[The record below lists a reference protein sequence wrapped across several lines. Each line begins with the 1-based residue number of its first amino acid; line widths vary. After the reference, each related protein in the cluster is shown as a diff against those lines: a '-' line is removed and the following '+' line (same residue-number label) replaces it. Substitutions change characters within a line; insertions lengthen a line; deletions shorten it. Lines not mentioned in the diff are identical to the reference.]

1 MRSLTY
7 VSDASPS
14 CHVRVHVRVHER
26 IVRVHVHVCKML
38 YALQSPRC
46 ARGRTGQQGRNSCID
61 VCLNASRR
69 FRSSVRTRARAHSL
83 LALAIHA
90 FIILAAPRR
99 AVCVSHVAAGRCP
112 ARCAVVRRRRAAP
125 RVANAL
131 LPFAPCRL
139 SPHRARTAPVRRRG
153 STPVVSSC
161 RVDCP
166 VVPSGRPPPAA
177 PRLTPPH
184 GPGGRVPRVGV
195 RRALPPSLTRQ
206 YQ

>member
-1 MRSLTY
+1 
-7 VSDASPS
+7 
-14 CHVRVHVRVHER
+14 
-26 IVRVHVHVCKML
+26 ML
-38 YALQSPRC
+38 YTQSLGR

-69 FRSSVRTRARAHSL
+69 FRSSVRARARAFA

-139 SPHRARTAPVRRRG
+139 SPHRAAPRPSGVAGPRRSCRRVASTVGRPVR
-153 STPVVSSC
+153 
-161 RVDCP
+161 
-166 VVPSGRPPPAA
+166 PSPPAA
-177 PRLTPPH
+177 PRLDATARA
-184 GPGGRVPRVGV
+184 GGRAAWACAVPCPRHLHDSI
-195 RRALPPSLTRQ
+195 RESS
-206 YQ
+206 